1 MLGDW
6 SVEALALAHA
16 QMGRQKPKKPRV
28 AIGIKLYIVVITFSR

>member
-16 QMGRQKPKKPRV
+16 QMCWQKTKKPGV
-28 AIGIKLYIVVITFSR
+28 TISIKLYIVVITFSR